1 MWLNQLKIAVSQKD
15 IELLDSLLSDIPNL
29 TEKEELDSAIVL
41 LAQAK
46 EIIQNLQNETAA
58 SMKQIKKN
66 LEFLKSTETTKK
78 PHRLDVKS

>member
-29 TEKEELDSAIVL
+29 TDKEELDSAIVL

-46 EIIQNLQNETAA
+46 DIVQELQNETAA

-66 LEFLKSTETTKK
+66 LEFLKSTETTQV
-78 PHRLDVKS
+78 HRLDIKS

>member
-15 IELLDSLLSDIPNL
+15 MDLLGSLLADIPNL
-29 TEKEELDSAIVL
+29 TDKEELDSAIVL

-46 EIIQNLQNETAA
+46 EIIQELQNETVA

-66 LEFLKSTETTKK
+66 LEFLKSTETTQ

>member
-1 MWLNQLKIAVSQKD
+1 MWLKQLKIAVSQKD

-46 EIIQNLQNETAA
+46 EIIQNLQNETSA

-66 LEFLKSTETTKK
+66 LEFLNSTQIDK
-78 PHRLDVKS
+78 PHRLDIKS

>member
-15 IELLDSLLSDIPNL
+15 MDLLGSLLADIPNL
-29 TEKEELDSAIVL
+29 TDKEELDSAIVL

-46 EIIQNLQNETAA
+46 EIIQELQNETAA

-66 LEFLKSTETTKK
+66 LEFLKSTETTQ